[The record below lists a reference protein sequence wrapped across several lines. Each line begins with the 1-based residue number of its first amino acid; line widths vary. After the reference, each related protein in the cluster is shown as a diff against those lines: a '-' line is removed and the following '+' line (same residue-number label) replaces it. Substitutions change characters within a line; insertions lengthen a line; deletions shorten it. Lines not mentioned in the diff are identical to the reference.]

1 MNSAKTMVVVEIPR
15 WLLAV
20 LTLLFFLSGIG
31 LASMI
36 DLVWRIKIL

>member
-1 MNSAKTMVVVEIPR
+1 MAKNKVMVEIPR
-15 WLLAV
+15 WFVAV

-36 DLVWRIKIL
+36 DLVWRT